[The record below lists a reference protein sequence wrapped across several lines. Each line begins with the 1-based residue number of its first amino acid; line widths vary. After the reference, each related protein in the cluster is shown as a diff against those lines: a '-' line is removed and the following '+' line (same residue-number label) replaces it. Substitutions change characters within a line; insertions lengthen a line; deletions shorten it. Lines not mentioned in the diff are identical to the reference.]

1 MCGITGIIKN
11 QVSSNLDLEYQIKKM
26 SSSLEHRG
34 PDNFDY
40 WLETNNGVALGHQRL
55 SIIDLS
61 NAGNQPMQFIKG
73 RFVLCFNGEIYNH
86 IEIRKD
92 IDNFN
97 KEKTEWNS
105 SSDTETL
112 LKAFETWGVKKTLSI
127 CSGMFS
133 IALWDKKRKTLTL
146 GRDRFGEK
154 PLYYGWVNKDFVF
167 ASELKAIKTII
178 NFNNPICKDALCAY
192 LKFNYIPSPLSI
204 YKNLYKLEPGTFVEI
219 DQSVDTFNKINLN
232 QFWSLEKIVKNSKDN
247 EFSSETIGIKELEK
261 KLTKSVKSQM
271 LSDVPLGAFLSGG
284 IDSSLIVSLM
294 QKENL
299 KAINTFTV
307 GFHDQTFDESK
318 KAKAIA
324 NHLGTNHNEIFV
336 TEKESLETIS
346 ILPKMYDE
354 PFADSSQIP
363 TYLICR
369 AAKQKVTVALSGDG
383 GDEIFGGYNRYNWCP
398 KIWNKVSWLPSI
410 FRKNLANLALKIPEK
425 NYDMIFN
432 KIINRSG
439 NKIHKISNSLKDSNS
454 LEDFMDN
461 MTLVWKNPDSL
472 LMKFYEKTNSS
483 NILVEKNL
491 RRSLKFKEPISRMM
505 YVDSLNYLQDDI
517 LCKLDRASMFN
528 SLETR
533 APFLNEEVVEL
544 AWKFP
549 LNIKIKKGL
558 GKWPLR
564 KILLN
569 YVPENLIDKPKFGF
583 SIPLG
588 KWLRGPLKDWANS
601 LLDEKRLNIEGNFS
615 GAIVKKIWKEH
626 LLEKQD
632 HSNCLWG
639 ILMFQAWFEKQ

>member
-11 QVSSNLDLEYQIKKM
+11 QISNNLNLEYQIKKM

-34 PDNFDY
+34 PDNSDY
-40 WLETNNGVALGHQRL
+40 WLDNNNGVALGHQRL
-55 SIIDLS
+55 SVIDLS
-61 NAGNQPMQFIKG
+61 DAGNQPMQFLKG

-86 IEIRKD
+86 LEIRKE
-92 IDNFN
+92 IDSFN
-97 KEKTEWNS
+97 KEITKWNS

-112 LKAFETWGVKKTLSI
+112 LKAFEIWGVKKTLSI

-133 IALWDKKRKTLTL
+133 FALWDKKRKTLIL

-167 ASELKAIKTII
+167 ASELKAIKTIV
-178 NFNNPICKDALCAY
+178 NFSNPICKEALYAY
-192 LKFNYIPSPLSI
+192 LKFNYVPSPLSI
-204 YKNLYKLEPGTFVEI
+204 YKNLYKLEPGSFVEI
-219 DQSVDTFNKINLN
+219 DQSTDTFSKINSEH
-232 QFWSLEKIVKNSKDN
+232 FWSLDNIVKNGHNN
-247 EFSSETIGIKELEK
+247 EFINETDGIIELEK
-261 KLTKSVKSQM
+261 RLTKSVKSQM

-284 IDSSLIVSLM
+284 VDSSLIVSLM
-294 QKENL
+294 QKDNS

-307 GFHDQTFDESK
+307 GFQDREFDESK

-324 NHLGTNHNEIFV
+324 RHLGTNHNEIFV
-336 TEKESLETIS
+336 NEKDSLETIP
-346 ILPKMYDE
+346 ILPKIYDE

-398 KIWNKVSWLPSI
+398 KIWNKVSWLPLILRNSLL
-410 FRKNLANLALKIPEK
+410 NLILKVPEK
-425 NYDMIFN
+425 TYDLIFN
-432 KIINRSG
+432 RIVNRSG
-439 NKIHKISNSLKDSNS
+439 YKIHKISNSLNGSKS

-461 MTLVWKNPDSL
+461 MTLVWKNPESL
-472 LMKFYEKTNSS
+472 IMNFYEKKDIS
-483 NILVEKNL
+483 NVLIEKKKRNF
-491 RRSLKFKEPISRMM
+491 LKFKEPVSRMM
-505 YVDSLNYLQDDI
+505 YLDSLNYLQDDI

-533 APFLNEEVVEL
+533 VPFLDEKVVEL
-544 AWKFP
+544 AWKMP
-549 LNIKIKKGL
+549 LKIKIKNGL

-564 KILLN
+564 KILSN
-569 YVPENLIDKPKFGF
+569 YVPEDLIDKPKVGF

-588 KWLRGPLKDWANS
+588 KWLRGPLKDWADS
-601 LLDEKRLNIEGNFS
+601 LLDENRLNTEGNFS
-615 GAIVKKIWKEH
+615 GAIVKKIWSDH

-639 ILMFQAWFEKQ
+639 ILMFQAWFEKN

>member
-11 QVSSNLDLEYQIKKM
+11 QISNNLNLEYQIKKM

-34 PDNFDY
+34 PDNFGY
-40 WLETNNGVALGHQRL
+40 WLDNINGVALGHQRL
-55 SIIDLS
+55 SVIDLS
-61 NAGNQPMQFIKG
+61 NAGNQPMQFLKG

-86 IEIRKD
+86 LEIRKE
-92 IDNFN
+92 IDSFN
-97 KEKTEWNS
+97 KEITKWNS

-112 LKAFETWGVKKTLSI
+112 LKAFEIWGVKKTLSI

-133 IALWDKKRKTLTL
+133 FALWDKKRKTLIL

-167 ASELKAIKTII
+167 ASELKAIKTIV
-178 NFNNPICKDALCAY
+178 NFNNPICKEALYAY
-192 LKFNYIPSPLSI
+192 LKFNYVPSPLSI
-204 YKNLYKLEPGTFVEI
+204 YKNLYKLEPGSFVEI
-219 DQSVDTFNKINLN
+219 DQSTDKFSKINLEH
-232 QFWSLEKIVKNSKDN
+232 FWSLENMIKNCQNN
-247 EFSSETIGIKELEK
+247 EFINETEGIIELEK
-261 KLTKSVKSQM
+261 RLTKSVKSQM

-284 IDSSLIVSLM
+284 VDSSLIVSLM
-294 QKENL
+294 QKENF

-307 GFHDQTFDESK
+307 GFQDREFDESK

-324 NHLGTNHNEIFV
+324 SHLGTNHNEIFV
-336 TEKESLETIS
+336 NEKESLETIP
-346 ILPKMYDE
+346 ILPKIYDE

-398 KIWNKVSWLPSI
+398 KIWNKVSWLPLI
-410 FRKNLANLALKIPEK
+410 FRNSFSNLTLKVPEK
-425 NYDMIFN
+425 TYDVIFN
-432 KIINRSG
+432 RIINRSG
-439 NKIHKISNSLKDSNS
+439 YKIHKISNSLNGSKS
-454 LEDFMDN
+454 LDDFMDN
-461 MTLVWKNPDSL
+461 MTLVWKNPESL
-472 LMKFYEKTNSS
+472 LMNFHEKKDTN
-483 NILVEKNL
+483 NVLIEKKKRN
-491 RRSLKFKEPISRMM
+491 SLKFKEPVSRMM
-505 YVDSLNYLQDDI
+505 YLDSINYLQDDI

-533 APFLNEEVVEL
+533 VPFLDEKVVEL
-544 AWKFP
+544 AWKMP
-549 LNIKIKKGL
+549 LKTKIKSGL

-564 KILLN
+564 KILSN
-569 YVPENLIDKPKFGF
+569 YVPEDLIDKPKVGF

-588 KWLRGPLKDWANS
+588 KWLRGPLKDWADS
-601 LLDEKRLNIEGNFS
+601 LLDENRLNTEGNFS
-615 GAIVKKIWKEH
+615 GAIIKKIWNDH

-639 ILMFQAWFEKQ
+639 ILMFQAWFEKN